1 MCFAIMPGYIYAM
14 HPKPD
19 IALAIVYADES
30 LIVVNKPSGLLAVPG
45 RGLDKADCISLRV
58 QQHYTNALVVHRLD
72 QATSGLMLMARGLA
86 MQRSLN
92 LMFETRKVHKTYV
105 AVVHGLV
112 ALDEGRID
120 LPLAA
125 DWPARPK
132 QKVDSQLGKSA
143 LTDYRVLSRNT
154 QNHTTRLELV
164 PVTGRTHQL
173 RVHLCAIG
181 HPILGDGLYGSEVH
195 TDAIEMPSATRLCL
209 HAQHLALTHPQSAQ
223 SLHWTVGAEF

>member
-1 MCFAIMPGYIYAM
+1 MSHPLGCHAGYIYAM
-14 HPKPD
+14 SSKPHNTL
-19 IALAIVYADES
+19 ALVYADES
-30 LIVVNKPSGLLAVPG
+30 LVVVNKPSGLLAVPG
-45 RGLDKADCISLRV
+45 RGADKADCLSLRV
-58 QQHYTNALVVHRLD
+58 QQHYTDALVVHRLD

-92 LMFETRKVHKTYV
+92 LMFEARSVHKTYV

-112 ALDEGRID
+112 VLDEGRID

-132 QKVDSQLGKSA
+132 QKVDLAAGKSA
-143 LTDYRVLSRNT
+143 LTNFRVLSRDT
-154 QNHTTRLELV
+154 QNHTTRLELE

-181 HPILGDGLYGSEVH
+181 HPIVGDGLYGSEAD
-195 TDAIEMPSATRLCL
+195 TSATSATRLCL
-209 HAQHLALTHPQSAQ
+209 HAQHLALQHPHSAQ
-223 SLHWTVGAEF
+223 PLEWTVNAEF

>member
-1 MCFAIMPGYIYAM
+1 MQA
-14 HPKPD
+14 KPD
-19 IALAIVYADES
+19 IAIAIAYVDES
-30 LIVVNKPSGLLAVPG
+30 LVVVNKPTGLLAVPG
-45 RGLDKADCISLRV
+45 RGADKADCVSLRV
-58 QQHYTNALVVHRLD
+58 QQRYADALVVHRLD

-132 QKVDSQLGKSA
+132 QKVDTAIGKNA
-143 LTDYRVLSRNT
+143 QTNFRVLSRDA
-154 QNHTTRLELV
+154 QNRTTRLELE

-181 HPILGDGLYGSEVH
+181 HAIVGDSLYGSEDHVSP
-195 TDAIEMPSATRLCL
+195 AGATKLCL
-209 HAQHLALTHPQSAQ
+209 HAQHLSLRHPQSNQA
-223 SLHWTVGAEF
+223 LEWTVNAAF